1 MLLLQFA
8 FFPLENYKISENW
21 EKNEKIKENVGNAVK
36 EILEFDKAN
45 NSTIL
50 KFDQLYW
57 QYTYSYSLKMTLI
70 LYLNWIPSICKWHFI
85 KYLPV

>member
-50 KFDQLYW
+50 KFDQLY
-57 QYTYSYSLKMTLI
+57 
-70 LYLNWIPSICKWHFI
+70 
-85 KYLPV
+85 